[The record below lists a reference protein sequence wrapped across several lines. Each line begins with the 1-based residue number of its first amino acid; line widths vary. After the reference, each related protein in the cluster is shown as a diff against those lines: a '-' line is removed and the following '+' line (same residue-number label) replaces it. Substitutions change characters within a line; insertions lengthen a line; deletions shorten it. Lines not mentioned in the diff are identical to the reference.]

1 MGISQKRKVL
11 NLRRYFIP
19 GDRMLAAESSES
31 CQNTG
36 AREQLDE

>member
-19 GDRMLAAESSES
+19 GDRMLAAESES